1 MLLAFILCF
10 STLPMTAFA
19 QEAVQEADV
28 VTEQAGPAAEQEE
41 QQQEEAEAAAAP
53 GAETPADKSTTAAA
67 PGTEDSPAGE
77 APDTVKTSV
86 ESVSDSDA
94 GTQDTGA
101 DDEKKATV
109 QKVQALIDAL
119 PETVTE
125 DNAES
130 VSAQLEA
137 IAEAME
143 SLTEE
148 QIAEL
153 DMEHLYAI
161 SEAMSAPM
169 TVEEGEHT
177 HFLCGKDTCN
187 GVGGHTEESM
197 TTFTHKLWMDGNT
210 LMEDDKEVQKSNI
223 SNKAFSGI
231 GYALST
237 GNYYLENSITLES
250 PLYFGDAS
258 EKNVN
263 LCLNGNTITANG
275 DFDAVI
281 LYRGNGHR
289 VAFSLTDCK
298 NTGEITHSEEKN
310 GCGVYVYS
318 STRAKFNMY
327 GGSITGNNG
336 HVTSSNTSTPGGG
349 GVYMN
354 CPNNMENDGGYFQ
367 MYGGTIKDNS
377 ATNGGGVY
385 MCNNVGNIF
394 KMYDGSITG
403 NTAAEKGGGVYSEG
417 GTITMTGGRIE
428 RNNAS
433 QGGGM
438 YESGGSSV
446 YFTMS
451 GGNITDNTATDK
463 GGGVY
468 VSEGGNFKLNGSV
481 QITGNTKNSAAN
493 NVELAAG
500 KTITILS
507 GLTDGASIGVTT
519 EKTPEKGDY
528 SKVASGA
535 EGYSLTEEDV
545 KHFFSDVDQENY
557 TIKCAGNKLILTNT
571 EDSTLHHHPICG
583 KICTHMNADGTLQHE
598 DVYWEATSTLSD
610 SMPAGYYYLT
620 QDVPL
625 TKSWYPAE
633 GMVLDLNGH
642 DIIMN
647 ANYNVIEINNP
658 GTFTLSDCKNDDNA
672 YGKITHGENHTGG
685 GIRLATAIYR
695 NYTNS
700 FIMYGG
706 SITENTGSYPGVY
719 LEYNSYRPRTFTMY
733 GGEITNNTNK
743 GNNYKGGGVYVASSN
758 TFVMKGGKITGNT
771 TATSGGGVYVDKQSN
786 KQGEF
791 IVSGDAKITGN
802 YKTDDTTADNV
813 YLQSNTNGIQA
824 YIKVNGALS
833 DNASIGVSAGTIDA
847 SSYKIVAQGSNYT
860 LTKDDLNHFNSDVT
874 GYTSQLVDNSIA
886 FTNGTLHEHKICGK
900 TDCNEG
906 HSNALWIPLTY
917 DADTKTLKYGA
928 TEASR
933 ETKETP
939 TEHYIYTL
947 PAGNYYLAENIEL
960 DGSIS
965 ISGNVNI
972 CLNGNTISTN
982 KYCYGVFYFK
992 NYKLTVCDCQDTG
1005 KILVANTE
1013 NGKSV
1018 AVQISKSNASFDL
1031 YGGTISG
1038 GYTGV
1043 YTNCPVRLYGG
1054 TIEGNTWGV
1063 QLFETTLTIGGDA
1076 KVTGNT
1082 TNVILKKDQT
1092 ITIDSSLTKDAR
1104 IGITTSA
1111 VPTENTSVQIATGA
1125 INSDL
1130 DYSTI
1135 FIPDVKNQNYV
1146 VSKDE
1151 DGNLY
1156 LGIHQHSWKATA
1168 KAHVIT
1174 FTCSADGCYLEK
1186 NFAYTVALDAANS
1199 TYSGIEK
1206 KATVIKTYNDS
1217 DDLGLPTI
1225 PAITYQKYNG
1235 TKYIDIEG
1243 TPKDAGTYLA
1253 ILEITNSDNTT
1264 ATAVLEYSISKAPL
1278 TVTANNNEITYGDN
1292 PGNKGVSYSGFVN
1305 NEDAGVLGGTLNYTY
1320 SYEQYDNVGD
1330 AYTITPAGLTSDNY
1344 DITYVPGTLKVNQLE
1359 AKLAWENTA
1368 NRTYGDG
1375 KGDVTAKVTNLVN
1388 NDVID
1393 VTVSGGDTLT
1403 AGTHTATAMGLTGD
1417 KADNYTLPANVTRE
1431 YEIGFMAQKLTFA
1444 TSGDVT
1450 KTYGD
1455 DAFANAATN
1464 DRADG
1469 SKVTYSSSDPFVA
1482 EVDADGKVTIKGAG
1496 TATITASAVAVDG
1509 KYSVGNAEYTLI
1521 VNRKELTAEDLEFT
1535 TDALITKKYDGTID
1549 CTTATVKMK
1558 DSAIVNADDMVP
1570 TVTGTYAYNSANVN
1584 DAKTV
1589 TFTSEETITRNYILP
1604 AGLTVKHAASI
1615 SKADQAPITI
1625 TSTSAAY
1632 GTDLTLTVDGGSGNG
1647 ALTYTVENGTGAAMI
1662 SGSTLRP
1669 VRAGQVTVTVK
1680 KSGGDN
1686 YNDVTSSVTITI
1698 NKGTYTGTVG
1708 KTVNIIKNRSTA
1720 QTGTLKAA
1728 DFFLGKPVPDGAVIS
1743 NTEGGVD
1750 SDVVADMVLN
1760 ATAGEF
1766 SYTSAANIT
1775 STTDQTCTVTISSTN
1790 YKDIT
1795 ATLTFH
1801 PTDRATVTID
1811 GLTYTD
1817 KIYDGKAMEPEGTLK
1832 VSGDKVPVSELEV
1845 KYEGTGNTAYN
1856 STTAPKDAG
1865 TYQVTYKVGENN
1877 ENYTG
1882 EVTYTFTIS
1891 QKNVTKDMIGAIA
1904 AQEYTGS
1911 AITPELVVMDGGVA
1925 LSLGTDFDLKYDNNT
1940 NAGTATL
1947 TITGK
1952 GNYKGTADKT
1962 FTIERKD
1969 IAGAVI
1975 ELEQSEFSYNGSTQ
1989 TVKIKSVTVGGR
2001 TLASGDYS
2009 IINGSDMFMSAK
2021 DSIPLKIEGRGNYT
2035 GTATTTWKITKIDP
2049 VLDNFVV
2056 TSDLST
2062 AQTYDGTP
2070 KAVTVQTNAVIGMG
2084 EVKVYYEGTS
2094 GTTYTRSETAPTNA
2108 GSYKVILNVAE
2119 GTNYKAATD
2128 LTKDDW
2134 AFTIQPATLTVT
2146 PTAGQSKTYGDRDP
2160 VAFSYEVSG
2169 EKFNDK
2175 PVFTGTLGR
2184 AEGKDAG
2191 TYAITLGT
2199 LALKDGA
2206 NFLAKNYTLV
2216 LDKTTV
2222 NFTINP
2228 KILHR
2233 TDLEPLGST
2242 VTKVYDGTTKVNEL
2256 NVVVDSDSMAAG
2268 DAEIKVTGTAVYNS
2282 ANVADAKSVIFT
2294 PDAITT
2300 GNYRLAATEQLEV
2313 SGMLSVAIRPAT
2325 ITVTP
2330 DAGQTKIY
2338 GEKDNLT
2345 YTYTGAISGET
2356 PLFTGALGR
2365 ETGENVGS
2373 YVIKQGT
2380 LALMDNSDGKFSA
2393 GNYTLKVSDTPVNF
2407 VINRA
2412 TAEIK
2417 VEDKTLVKNG
2427 VAVDI
2432 SKWASFNNTDAGAKL
2447 TYTLVDTPAGISLTE
2462 DNLLKAENA
2471 DTTAESFHI
2480 MVTADATTNYTA
2492 PAPQTIKVTVVKKAD
2507 AGVKFDAPTSKT
2519 YGDADFTLQ
2528 ASTVAADN
2536 GTWSWTSSNE
2546 AILKIVS
2553 GENTAAPVIRVVKAD
2568 ATGATLTATY
2578 ISDAYYGMASVI
2590 ITVNPKTLT
2599 AAMIGEVESQ
2609 EYNGGAIMPTPEVK
2623 DGEAILTPGGD
2634 FEFGYSGNT
2643 NAGTATLTITG
2654 KGNYTGIAEKKFTIE
2669 PKNIE
2674 SAIIVL
2680 GGLNRPYT
2688 GEEQTVEIVSVTLPD
2703 GDGVNLE
2710 RDIDYTVKD
2719 NSNTATD
2726 VAKIVLT
2733 IEGMGNYTGTAEK
2746 TWAITKAAPELG
2758 NFDVTPDLSQKQIY
2772 NGNQQKVTAV
2782 HKNGVNGMGEV
2793 KVYYEGTDGTTYT
2806 RSETAPTN
2814 AGSYKVIL
2822 TVAEGTNYT
2831 AAEIEAGTLTIEKAT
2846 LKVEDITEFFE
2857 YTKTGAQTINLA
2869 ELVPGATN
2877 YALGTAAGDI
2887 GVLSEAITID
2897 ETAGLMKF
2905 ALSALTKDNVD
2916 NKVTVP
2922 VTITSENYEDVTVNV
2937 IIYIS
2942 PEYRIIDGANSS
2954 WTQNTSGTVVIRGDG
2969 AYVDFRKV
2977 KVDGKVIDRAN
2988 YEVNEGSTII
2998 TLKAEYLKTL
3008 AEGSHTFAIVW
3019 RNGIAGTNFTVAANT
3034 SGNNSGNNSNN
3045 NDSNHGSDN
3054 SGSNDSGNTAG
3065 AAANTA
3071 AASAQELDK
3080 VPATGD
3086 PFGIWL
3092 TLFAISLTGLAGMLA
3107 RRKKN

>member
-1 MLLAFILCF
+1 MKKRVLSMLLAIILCF

-19 QEAVQEADV
+19 QDADV
-28 VTEQAGPAAEQEE
+28 VTEQEEQQEADSAEEQEKQQEADSAEGQEE
-41 QQQEEAEAAAAP
+41 QQEAVPVTEQKEAEAAVAP
-53 GAETPADKSTTAAA
+53 GEETSSDKSTT
-67 PGTEDSPAGE
+67 AGE
-77 APDTVKTSV
+77 APDTVKPST

-101 DDEKKATV
+101 DDEKKAAV

-125 DNAES
+125 ENAER
-130 VSAQLEA
+130 VSEQLEA
-137 IAEAME
+137 IDEAME

-153 DMEHLYAI
+153 DMTRLHAI
-161 SEAMSAPM
+161 SEAMNALM
-169 TVEEGEHT
+169 TVAEGEHT
-177 HFLCGKDTCN
+177 HCICGKEHHDI
-187 GVGGHTEESM
+187 GDHKADSQV
-197 TTFTHKLWMDGNT
+197 TFKKLWMDNGE
-210 LMEDDKEVQKSNI
+210 LKIDEDAVGKKTNI
-223 SNKAFSGI
+223 AGYSGE
-231 GYALST
+231 YYVLPS
-237 GNYYLENSITLES
+237 GNYYLDSNLTLSCPIYIGQEVNQ
-250 PLYFGDAS
+250 DTNA
-258 EKNVN
+258 KVVN
-263 LCLNGNTITANG
+263 LCLNGNSITADG
-275 DFDAVI
+275 DFDTII
-281 LYRGNGHR
+281 LYRGNSTMDMTL
-289 VAFSLTDCK
+289 SLTDCK
-298 NTGEITHSEEKN
+298 GTGKITHKDDKT
-310 GCGVYVYS
+310 GCGVYVNS
-318 STRAKFNMY
+318 FHRAIFNMY
-327 GGSITGNNG
+327 GGSITGNKE
-336 HVTSSNTSTPGGG
+336 HVTSSNTSTEIPRGG
-349 GVYMN
+349 GVYMD
-354 CPNNMENDGGYFQ
+354 CPPNINGEAYGGIFN
-367 MYGGTIKDNS
+367 MYGGTIQGNS
-377 ATNGGGVY
+377 ATNGGGLF
-385 MCNNVGNIF
+385 MCNNVGNNF
-394 KMYDGSITG
+394 NMYDGSITD
-403 NTAAEKGGGVYSEG
+403 NTATKMGGGVYSAG

-438 YESGGSSV
+438 YESGG
-446 YFTMS
+446 FTMS
-451 GGNITDNTATDK
+451 GGSITANTATDK

-481 QITGNTKNSAAN
+481 QITGNTKDSAAN

-500 KTITILS
+500 KTITIQS

-519 EKTPEKGDY
+519 EKTPENGDY
-528 SKVASGA
+528 SNIASGE

-545 KHFFSDVDQENY
+545 KHFFSDVDQEKY
-557 TIKCAGNKLILTNT
+557 TIKCAGNKLILMNT
-571 EDSTLHHHPICG
+571 GDNSIHRHPICG
-583 KICTHMNADGTLQHE
+583 KICTHKNADGTSQHE

-620 QDVPL
+620 QDVTL
-625 TKSWYPAE
+625 TRSWYPAA

-647 ANYNVIEINNP
+647 ADYNVIEINNP
-658 GTFTLSDCKNDDNA
+658 GTFTLSDCKDDDNA

-685 GIRLATAIYR
+685 GIRLASPIY
-695 NYTNS
+695 YYYANS

-706 SITENTGSYPGVY
+706 SITGNTGSYPGVY
-719 LEYNSYRPRTFTMY
+719 LKYNNYTPRTFTMY
-733 GGEITNNTNK
+733 GGEITNNKNTSTSDS
-743 GNNYKGGGVYVASSN
+743 YKGGGVYVACGI
-758 TFVMKGGKITGNT
+758 TFIMKGGKITGNT

-791 IVSGDAKITGN
+791 IVSGDAHITGN
-802 YKTDDTTADNV
+802 YKTDGTTADNV

-824 YIKVNGALS
+824 YIKVDGALS
-833 DNASIGVSAGTIDA
+833 DTASIGVSAGTIDE

-860 LTKDDLNHFNSDVT
+860 LTKDDLKHFNSDVA

-900 TDCNEG
+900 TDCNDG

-917 DADTKTLKYGA
+917 DADTKTLKYGT

-933 ETKETP
+933 KTTTNP

-947 PAGNYYLAENIEL
+947 PAGNYYLAQDITLE
-960 DGSIS
+960 GSIN

-972 CLNGNTISTN
+972 CLDGHTISTN
-982 KYCYGVFYFK
+982 KYCHGVFYFAD
-992 NYKLTVCDCQDTG
+992 YKLTVCDCENKG
-1005 KILVANTE
+1005 KILVANTGE
-1013 NGKSV
+1013 MKSV
-1018 AVQISKSNASFDL
+1018 AVNIRNSSASFDL

-1038 GYTGV
+1038 GYSGV
-1043 YTNCPVRLYGG
+1043 YTNGPVGLYGG
-1054 TIEGNTWGV
+1054 TIEGNKQGV
-1063 QLFETTLTIGGDA
+1063 TLFKTTLTIGGDA
-1076 KVTGNT
+1076 KVIGNT
-1082 TNVILKKDQT
+1082 DENVMLQDTQT
-1092 ITIDSSLTKDAR
+1092 ITIANSLTEHAR
-1104 IGITTSA
+1104 IGITTSPE
-1111 VPTENTSVQIATGA
+1111 PTEDKSIRFATGET
-1125 INSDL
+1125 NTNL
-1130 DYSTI
+1130 DYSKI

-1146 VSKDE
+1146 VSKGE

-1168 KAHVIT
+1168 NANAIT

-1206 KATVIKTYNDS
+1206 IATVIKNDNYS

-1243 TPKDAGTYLA
+1243 TPKDVGTYLA
-1253 ILEITNSDNTT
+1253 KLTIQGSDEQT

-1278 TVTANNNEITYGDN
+1278 TVTANNNEITYGNSPD
-1292 PGNKGVSYSGFVN
+1292 NKGVSYSGFVN

-1359 AKLAWENTA
+1359 ATLAWENTA
-1368 NRTYGDG
+1368 DRTYGDG
-1375 KGDVTAKVTNLVN
+1375 KGNVTAKVTNLVN

-1403 AGTHTATAMGLTGD
+1403 AGTHTATATGLTGD
-1417 KADNYTLPANVTRE
+1417 KAGNYKLPANATRE

-1455 DAFANAATN
+1455 DTFANAATN

-1496 TATITASAVAVDG
+1496 TAIITASAQKVEG

-1589 TFTSEETITRNYILP
+1589 TFTSKETITRNYILP

-1625 TSTSAAY
+1625 TSTSATY

-1647 ALTYTVENGTGAAMI
+1647 ALTYTVENGTGAATI

-1728 DFFLGKPVPDGAVIS
+1728 DFFQGKPVPDGAVIS
-1743 NTEGGVD
+1743 DTEGGVD
-1750 SDVVADMVLN
+1750 SDVVAKMVLN

-1775 STTDQTCTVTISSTN
+1775 FTTDQTCTVTISSTN

-1811 GLTYTD
+1811 GMTYTD
-1817 KIYDGKAMEPEGTLK
+1817 KTYDGKAMEPDGTLK

-1865 TYQVTYKVGENN
+1865 TYKVTYKVGENN

-1911 AITPELVVMDGGVA
+1911 AITPELVVKDGGVA
-1925 LSLGTDFDLKYDNNT
+1925 LILGTDFDLKYDNNT

-1962 FTIERKD
+1962 FTIERKN

-1975 ELEQSEFSYNGSTQ
+1975 KLEQSELCYNGSTQ
-1989 TVKIKSVTVGGR
+1989 TVKIQSVTVSGR
-2001 TLASGDYS
+2001 TLTSGDYS

-2021 DSIPLKIEGRGNYT
+2021 DSIPLMIEGKGNYT
-2035 GTATTTWKITKIDP
+2035 GTATTTWKIAKVDP
-2049 VLDNFVV
+2049 RLDNFVV
-2056 TSDLST
+2056 TPDFST

-2070 KAVTVQTNAVIGMG
+2070 KAVTVQTKDAIGMG
-2084 EVKVYYEGTS
+2084 AVKVYYEGS
-2094 GTTYTRSETAPTNA
+2094 YGTTYTRSETAPTNA
-2108 GSYKVILNVAE
+2108 GSYKVILAVAE
-2119 GTNYKAATD
+2119 GTNYRAKEIQAGILTIDKAD
-2128 LTKDDW
+2128 LT
-2134 AFTIQPATLTVT
+2134 
-2146 PTAGQSKTYGDRDP
+2146 
-2160 VAFSYEVSG
+2160 
-2169 EKFNDK
+2169 
-2175 PVFTGTLGR
+2175 
-2184 AEGKDAG
+2184 
-2191 TYAITLGT
+2191 
-2199 LALKDGA
+2199 
-2206 NFLAKNYTLV
+2206 
-2216 LDKTTV
+2216 
-2222 NFTINP
+2222 
-2228 KILHR
+2228 
-2233 TDLEPLGST
+2233 
-2242 VTKVYDGTTKVNEL
+2242 
-2256 NVVVDSDSMAAG
+2256 
-2268 DAEIKVTGTAVYNS
+2268 
-2282 ANVADAKSVIFT
+2282 
-2294 PDAITT
+2294 
-2300 GNYRLAATEQLEV
+2300 
-2313 SGMLSVAIRPAT
+2313 
-2325 ITVTP
+2325 
-2330 DAGQTKIY
+2330 
-2338 GEKDNLT
+2338 
-2345 YTYTGAISGET
+2345 
-2356 PLFTGALGR
+2356 
-2365 ETGENVGS
+2365 
-2373 YVIKQGT
+2373 
-2380 LALMDNSDGKFSA
+2380 
-2393 GNYTLKVSDTPVNF
+2393 
-2407 VINRA
+2407 
-2412 TAEIK
+2412 
-2417 VEDKTLVKNG
+2417 VEDV
-2427 VAVDI
+2427 
-2432 SKWASFNNTDAGAKL
+2432 
-2447 TYTLVDTPAGISLTE
+2447 
-2462 DNLLKAENA
+2462 
-2471 DTTAESFHI
+2471 
-2480 MVTADATTNYTA
+2480 
-2492 PAPQTIKVTVVKKAD
+2492 
-2507 AGVKFDAPTSKT
+2507 
-2519 YGDADFTLQ
+2519 
-2528 ASTVAADN
+2528 
-2536 GTWSWTSSNE
+2536 
-2546 AILKIVS
+2546 
-2553 GENTAAPVIRVVKAD
+2553 
-2568 ATGATLTATY
+2568 
-2578 ISDAYYGMASVI
+2578 
-2590 ITVNPKTLT
+2590 
-2599 AAMIGEVESQ
+2599 
-2609 EYNGGAIMPTPEVK
+2609 
-2623 DGEAILTPGGD
+2623 
-2634 FEFGYSGNT
+2634 
-2643 NAGTATLTITG
+2643 
-2654 KGNYTGIAEKKFTIE
+2654 
-2669 PKNIE
+2669 
-2674 SAIIVL
+2674 
-2680 GGLNRPYT
+2680 
-2688 GEEQTVEIVSVTLPD
+2688 
-2703 GDGVNLE
+2703 
-2710 RDIDYTVKD
+2710 
-2719 NSNTATD
+2719 
-2726 VAKIVLT
+2726 
-2733 IEGMGNYTGTAEK
+2733 
-2746 TWAITKAAPELG
+2746 
-2758 NFDVTPDLSQKQIY
+2758 
-2772 NGNQQKVTAV
+2772 
-2782 HKNGVNGMGEV
+2782 
-2793 KVYYEGTDGTTYT
+2793 
-2806 RSETAPTN
+2806 
-2814 AGSYKVIL
+2814 
-2822 TVAEGTNYT
+2822 
-2831 AAEIEAGTLTIEKAT
+2831 
-2846 LKVEDITEFFE
+2846 TEFFE
-2857 YTKTGAQTINLA
+2857 YTKTGAQTINIA
-2869 ELVPGATN
+2869 NLVPGARS
-2877 YALGTAAGDI
+2877 YALGTAAGDL
-2887 GVLSEAITID
+2887 GVLSEAISID
-2897 ETAGLMKF
+2897 ATTGLMKF
-2905 ALSALTKDNVD
+2905 TLSALTKGNVD

-2954 WTQNTSGTVVIRGDG
+2954 WTQNTDGTVVIRGNG
-2969 AYVDFRKV
+2969 EFSEFHAV
-2977 KVDGKVIDRAN
+2977 KVDGKVIDRTN
-2988 YEVNEGSTII
+2988 YDAKKGSTII

-3008 AEGSHTFAIVW
+3008 ATGSHTFVIVW
-3019 RNGIAGTNFTVAANT
+3019 NNGIAGTNFTVAANT
-3034 SGNNSGNNSNN
+3034 SGNNSGNNNN

-3054 SGSNDSGNTAG
+3054 SGNNDSGNTAG

-3071 AASAQELDK
+3071 TASAQELDK

>member
-1 MLLAFILCF
+1 MKKRVLSMLLALILCF

-19 QEAVQEADV
+19 QDADV
-28 VTEQAGPAAEQEE
+28 VTEQADPAAEQEE
-41 QQQEEAEAAAAP
+41 QQAAAAP

-67 PGTEDSPAGE
+67 PGTEDSTAGE
-77 APDTVKTSV
+77 APDTVKPSA
-86 ESVSDSDA
+86 ESVSDNDA

-130 VSAQLEA
+130 VGEQLEA

-161 SEAMSAPM
+161 SEAMSAQM
-169 TVEEGEHT
+169 TVAEGEHT
-177 HFLCGKDTCN
+177 HFLCGKDICN

-197 TTFTHKLWMDGNT
+197 TTFTHKLWMNGDT
-210 LMEDDKEVQKSNI
+210 LMKDDAAVQTSNI

-237 GNYYLENSITLES
+237 GNYYLENSITLQY

-281 LYRGNGHR
+281 LYRDNGYT
-289 VAFSLTDCK
+289 VAFSLTDCE
-298 NTGEITHSEEKN
+298 NTGKITHSEEKN

-318 STRAKFNMY
+318 SSRAKFNMY
-327 GGSITGNNG
+327 GGSITGNKG
-336 HVTSSNTSTPGGG
+336 HVTSSKTSTLDGG

-354 CPNNMENDGGYFQ
+354 CPNNMENYGGYFQ
-367 MYGGTIKDNS
+367 MYGGTIQGNS
-377 ATNGGGVY
+377 ATNGGGLF

-394 KMYDGSITG
+394 NMYGGSITG
-403 NTAAEKGGGVYSEG
+403 NTATEKGGGVYSAG
-417 GTITMTGGRIE
+417 GKITMTGGSIE
-428 RNNAS
+428 NNHAS
-433 QGGGM
+433 RGGGM

-446 YFTMS
+446 YFIMS
-451 GGNITDNTATDK
+451 GGNITGNTATDK

-468 VSEGGNFKLNGSV
+468 VSEGGNFKLNGLV
-481 QITGNTKNSAAN
+481 QITGNTKDSAAN

-500 KTITILS
+500 KTITIQS

-519 EKTPEKGDY
+519 EKTPENGDY
-528 SKVASGA
+528 SNIASGE

-545 KHFFSDVDQENY
+545 KHFFSDVDQEKY
-557 TIKCAGNKLILTNT
+557 TIKCAGNKLILMNT
-571 EDSTLHHHPICG
+571 GDNSIHHHPICG

-625 TKSWYPAE
+625 TRSWYPAE

-743 GNNYKGGGVYVASSN
+743 GNNYKGGGVYVARSN
-758 TFVMKGGKITGNT
+758 TFIMKGGKITGNT
-771 TATSGGGVYVDKQSN
+771 TATSGGGVYVDKESD

-791 IVSGDAKITGN
+791 IVSGDAQITGN
-802 YKTDDTTADNV
+802 YKTDGTTADNV

-833 DNASIGVSAGTIDA
+833 DNASIGVSAGTIDE

-860 LTKDDLNHFNSDVT
+860 LTKDDLNHFNSDVA

-900 TDCNEG
+900 TDCNDG

-917 DADTKTLKYGA
+917 NADTATLKYGT

-933 ETKETP
+933 ETTTKP

-947 PAGNYYLAENIEL
+947 PAGNYYLAQDITLE
-960 DGSIS
+960 GSIS

-972 CLNGNTISTN
+972 CLDGHTISTN
-982 KYCYGVFYFK
+982 KYCRGVFYFA
-992 NYKLTVCDCQDTG
+992 NYKLTVCDCKNTG
-1005 KILVANTE
+1005 KISVINTKDGRSE
-1013 NGKSV
+1013 
-1018 AVQISKSNASFDL
+1018 AVQISKSSASFDL

-1038 GYTGV
+1038 GYSGV
-1043 YTNCPVRLYGG
+1043 YTNGPVGLYGG
-1054 TIEGNTWGV
+1054 TIKGNKQGV
-1063 QLFETTLTIGGDA
+1063 TLYKTTLTIGGDA
-1076 KVTGNT
+1076 KVIGNT
-1082 TNVILKKDQT
+1082 DENVMLQDTQT
-1092 ITIDSSLTKDAR
+1092 ITIANSLTEHAR
-1104 IGITTSA
+1104 IGITTSTE
-1111 VPTENTSVQIATGA
+1111 PTEDKSIRFATGET
-1125 INSDL
+1125 NTNL
-1130 DYSTI
+1130 DYSKI

-1146 VSKDE
+1146 VSKGE

-1168 KAHVIT
+1168 NANVIT

-1206 KATVIKTYNDS
+1206 IATVIKNDNYS

-1243 TPKDAGTYLA
+1243 TPKDVGTYLA
-1253 ILEITNSDNTT
+1253 KLTIQGSDEQT

-1278 TVTANNNEITYGDN
+1278 TVTANNNEITYGNSPD
-1292 PGNKGVSYSGFVN
+1292 NKGVSYSGFVN

-1368 NRTYGDG
+1368 DRTYGDR
-1375 KGDVTAKVTNLVN
+1375 KGNVTAKVTNLVN

-1403 AGTHTATAMGLTGD
+1403 AGTHTATATGLTGD
-1417 KADNYTLPANVTRE
+1417 KAGNYKLPVNVTRE

-1455 DAFANAATN
+1455 DTFANAATN

-1482 EVDADGKVTIKGAG
+1482 EVDAAGKVTIKGAG
-1496 TATITASAVAVDG
+1496 TAIITASAKEVEG
-1509 KYSVGNAEYTLI
+1509 KYSAGNAEYTLI

-1589 TFTSEETITRNYILP
+1589 TFTSKETITRNYILP

-1625 TSTSAAY
+1625 TSTSATY

-1647 ALTYTVENGTGAAMI
+1647 ALTYTVENGTGAAAI

-1743 NTEGGVD
+1743 DTEGGVD
-1750 SDVVADMVLN
+1750 SAVVAKMVLN

-1911 AITPELVVMDGGVA
+1911 AITPELVVKDGGVA
-1925 LSLGTDFDLKYDNNT
+1925 LILGTDFDLKYDNNT

-1962 FTIERKD
+1962 FTIEKKD

-1975 ELEQSEFSYNGSTQ
+1975 KLEQSELCYNGSTQ
-1989 TVKIKSVTVGGR
+1989 TVKIESVTVGGK

-2009 IINGSDMFMSAK
+2009 IVNGSDMFMSAK
-2021 DSIPLKIEGRGNYT
+2021 DSIPLTIEGRGNYT

-2070 KAVTVQTNAVIGMG
+2070 KAVTVQTKDVIGMG
-2084 EVKVYYEGTS
+2084 AVKVYYEGTD

-2108 GSYKVILNVAE
+2108 GSYKVILTVAE

-2134 AFTIQPATLTVT
+2134 VFTIQPATLTVT

-2184 AEGKDAG
+2184 AEGKNAG

-2206 NFLAKNYTLV
+2206 NFLAKNYKLV
-2216 LDKTTV
+2216 LDETTV
-2222 NFTINP
+2222 NFTIDP
-2228 KILHR
+2228 KILQS
-2233 TDLEPLGST
+2233 TDLQPLGST

-2256 NVVVDSDSMAAG
+2256 NVIVDSDSMAAG

-2313 SGMLSVAIRPAT
+2313 SGMLSVAITPAT

-2330 DAGQTKIY
+2330 NAGQTKIY

-2365 ETGENVGS
+2365 EAGENVGS
-2373 YVIKQGT
+2373 YVINKGM

-2412 TAEIK
+2412 TPEIK

-2427 VAVDI
+2427 NAVDI
-2432 SKWASFNNTDAGAKL
+2432 STWASFNNTDAGAKL
-2447 TYTLVDTPAGISLTE
+2447 TYTLADTPAGISLTE

-2528 ASTVAADN
+2528 ASATVADN

-2546 AILKIVS
+2546 SILKIVS
-2553 GENTAAPVIRVVKAD
+2553 GADTAEPTVHVVKAD
-2568 ATGATLTATY
+2568 ETGATLTATY
-2578 ISDAYYGMASVI
+2578 ISDAYYGTASVK
-2590 ITVNPKTLT
+2590 ITVAPKNVTG
-2599 AAMIGEVESQ
+2599 AMIGVIDSK
-2609 EYNGGAIMPTPEVK
+2609 EYNGGAIQPTPEVK
-2623 DGEAILTPGGD
+2623 DGETILAPGRD
-2634 FEFGYSGNT
+2634 FKFSYSDNT

-2726 VAKIVLT
+2726 AAKIVLT

-2746 TWAITKAAPELG
+2746 TWEITKAAPELG

-2793 KVYYEGTDGTTYT
+2793 KVYYEGTSGTAYT

-2831 AAEIEAGTLTIEKAT
+2831 AAEIEAGTLTIEKT
-2846 LKVEDITEFFE
+2846 TFEVEDVTEFFE
-2857 YTKTGAQTINLA
+2857 YTKTGAQTIDLA

-2905 ALSALTKDNVD
+2905 TLSALTKDNVD

-2954 WTQNTSGTVVIRGDG
+2954 WTQNTDGTVVIRGDG
-2969 AYVDFRKV
+2969 EFNRFHAV
-2977 KVDGKVIDRAN
+2977 KVDGKVIDRTN
-2988 YEVNEGSTII
+2988 YEAKEGSTII

-3008 AEGSHTFAIVW
+3008 STGSHTFAIVW
-3019 RNGIAGTNFTVAANT
+3019 NNGIAGTNFTVAANT